1 MRLSFT
7 RPFFMNRFRTLFTA
21 GLMACAFKT
30 SVAHAQSPVTVLSVD
45 GRTSAN
51 PTIAADGEFVAV
63 VFSGA
68 SVSSMDIFAAISR
81 DGGRSFAAPVQVN
94 TVAGEARVS
103 GEEPP
108 QVALVPR
115 KGATPDVVV
124 VWTAR
129 AGANWK
135 LLTTRSTDGG
145 KTFPAAT
152 AVPGSDGSGTRGWQS
167 VAVDARGRVAVLWL
181 DHRATVVADSLH
193 KHAMGSAAGTTPMPK
208 ADPTERAGLSE
219 LYFTSLDGSSASRL
233 TSSVCYCCKTSM
245 AVAGDNIYAVWRH
258 VFPGGIRD
266 IGYTMSSDRGKRF
279 APISR
284 VGNDQW
290 KFDGC
295 PDNGPA
301 IAVDAQRRAHV
312 VWPTP
317 ADGKN
322 MANMAL
328 FYAVSRDGKTFSART
343 RIPTRGPASHPQIV
357 VDANGSTMIAWDEIV
372 DGTRRVGLARARV
385 SPSGAVSF
393 STVAAPDSGA
403 GQWYPSLAPS
413 TAGPL
418 AAWVSQRDKSS
429 VIGVARVR

>member
-1 MRLSFT
+1 MNHRRSFVVAALVAVATTASLAAAQTQVTTLSIE
-7 RPFFMNRFRTLFTA
+7 
-21 GLMACAFKT
+21 
-30 SVAHAQSPVTVLSVD
+30 

-51 PTIAADGEFVAV
+51 PTVAADGRFVAV
-63 VFSGA
+63 VWSGA
-68 SVSSMDIFAAISR
+68 TVSSMDIFAAISQ
-81 DGGRSFAAPVQVN
+81 DGGRTFAAPVQVN

-115 KGATPDVVV
+115 QGLVPEIVV

-129 AGANWK
+129 TGPNWK

-145 KTFPAAT
+145 RTFAAAK
-152 AVPGSDGSGTRGWQS
+152 AVPGSEGSGVRGWQS

-181 DHRATVVADSLH
+181 DHRKTVVADSLH
-193 KHAMGSAAGTTPMPK
+193 KHAMGTTGATTPMPK

-219 LYFTSLDGSSASRL
+219 LYFSSLDGTGASQL
-233 TSSVCYCCKTSM
+233 TASVCYCCKTSM

-258 VFPGGIRD
+258 VFPGGLRD
-266 IGYTMSSDRGKRF
+266 IGYTMSADRGKRF

-301 IAVDAQRRAHV
+301 IAVDATRRAHV

-317 ADGKN
+317 ADGKTVSD
-322 MANMAL
+322 MAL
-328 FYAVSRDGKTFSART
+328 FYALSRDGKTFGART

-357 VDANGSTMIAWDEIV
+357 ADGKGSMLIAWDEIV
-372 DGTRRVGLARARV
+372 DGTRRLGLARATV
-385 SPSGAVSF
+385 TASGSVSF
-393 STVAAPDSGA
+393 ASVPAPDAGA
-403 GQWYPSLAPS
+403 GQWYPALAPS
-413 TAGPL
+413 TAGPI
-418 AAWVSQRDKSS
+418 AAWVSQREKGSAIS
-429 VIGVARVR
+429 VATVR